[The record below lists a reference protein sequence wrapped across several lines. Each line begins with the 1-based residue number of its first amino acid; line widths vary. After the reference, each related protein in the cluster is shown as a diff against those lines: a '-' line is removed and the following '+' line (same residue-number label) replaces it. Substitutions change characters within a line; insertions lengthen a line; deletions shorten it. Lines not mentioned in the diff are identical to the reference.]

1 MKKIITAIFI
11 FFSLLGYSQQN
22 GTIDAV
28 HGVIIGNNTTS
39 TIDGTIRYNGTEFEG
54 LINGVWQSLSQAGA
68 PGQDGIHCWDL
79 NGNGVGDGM
88 EDANGDGV
96 YDALDCLGATGA
108 QGPSGPQGPQGPSGQ
123 NGQAGPQGPQGP
135 QGQTGP
141 AGPQGP
147 QGPSGQNGLQ
157 GPQGPQG
164 PAGNQG
170 PQGPIGNTIWN
181 QNGTEIYYDTNN
193 VGVGIVNPTSLFHV
207 VSDGS
212 DIEMVD
218 FTTGDMTGASDLVNL
233 TVGAGS
239 ADGTQIIECS
249 RGTTKVFQVN
259 ANGATSIGTSEVA
272 TGFLLNVDGK
282 AIFEEVQVELSGNW
296 PDYVFEE
303 KYKLRPL
310 EEVSNYISEH
320 GHLPN
325 IPSAKEIEKEG
336 LPLGE
341 MQRKMMEKIEE
352 LTLYL
357 IEIDKENKSIKEEL
371 KKLRL

>member
-1 MKKIITAIFI
+1 M
-11 FFSLLGYSQQN
+11 
-22 GTIDAV
+22 
-28 HGVIIGNNTTS
+28 
-39 TIDGTIRYNGTEFEG
+39 
-54 LINGVWQSLSQAGA
+54 
-68 PGQDGIHCWDL
+68 
-79 NGNGVGDGM
+79 
-88 EDANGDGV
+88 
-96 YDALDCLGATGA
+96 
-108 QGPSGPQGPQGPSGQ
+108 
-123 NGQAGPQGPQGP
+123 
-135 QGQTGP
+135 
-141 AGPQGP
+141 
-147 QGPSGQNGLQ
+147 
-157 GPQGPQG
+157 
-164 PAGNQG
+164 
-170 PQGPIGNTIWN
+170 
-181 QNGTEIYYDTNN
+181 
-193 VGVGIVNPTSLFHV
+193 GIVNPTSLFHV

-282 AIFEEVQVELSGNW
+282 AIFEEVQVELSANW

-357 IEIDKENKSIKEEL
+357 IEIDKENKSLKEEL